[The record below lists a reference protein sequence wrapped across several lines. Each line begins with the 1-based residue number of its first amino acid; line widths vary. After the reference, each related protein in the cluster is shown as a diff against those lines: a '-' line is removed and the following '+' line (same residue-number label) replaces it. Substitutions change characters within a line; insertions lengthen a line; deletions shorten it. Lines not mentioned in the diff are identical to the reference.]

1 MQTQTQKS
9 PQWFP
14 NRKTL
19 AWIFAAVILV
29 SLSFCKQNEA
39 SGTLAK
45 VKTKLKKVDLNPTHA
60 IGDKIDSLNGVYVF
74 YNGSVGN
81 VSGRNTTADGYNLG
95 LQYQCVEFIKRYYW
109 QHLKHKMPDTYGHAK
124 DFFAQ
129 NLADGRMNTTR
140 DLLQYQ
146 NPSASAPQ
154 VNDLVVFSETDF
166 NPYGHVA
173 IVSKVEKDQIEIIQQ
188 NMGPFGSSRA
198 VLALKFETGKWRIK
212 EEDALGWLRKR

>member
-19 AWIFAAVILV
+19 VWIVVALV
-29 SLSFCKQNEA
+29 WTSLSFCKQNEA

-45 VKTKLKKVDLNPTHA
+45 VKTKLKKVDLNPTHD

-129 NLADGRMNTTR
+129 NLADGRMNTAR
-140 DLLQYQ
+140 NLLQYQ
-146 NPSASAPQ
+146 NPSTSAPQ
-154 VNDLVVFSETDF
+154 VNDLLVFSETDF

-198 VLALKFETGKWRIK
+198 ALPLKFETGKWRIK